1 MRCGL
6 FCCLKSVM
14 ELLSALALFILLI
27 LREILSYRERNAML
41 DRLMAK
47 SLPEY
52 KDNQKM
58 EENKLEPVSDDT
70 VSLEEA
76 EGEILNGKDED

>member
-1 MRCGL
+1 MPI
-6 FCCLKSVM
+6 M
-14 ELLSALALFILLI
+14 ELLSALLFILL
-27 LREILSYRERNAML
+27 LTREILSYRERNAML

-52 KDNQKM
+52 KDNTKQ
-58 EENKLEPVSDDT
+58 EENKLEPVDDGT

-76 EGEILNGKDED
+76 EEDLLNGGKEE

>member
-1 MRCGL
+1 ML
-6 FCCLKSVM
+6 SYTM
-14 ELLSALALFILLI
+14 ELIAALLFILLLI
-27 LREILSYRERNAML
+27 REILSYRERNTML

-52 KDNQKM
+52 KDNSKV
-58 EENKLEPVSDDT
+58 EENKLEPVNDGT

-76 EGEILNGKDED
+76 EGEILNGKDEE

>member
-1 MRCGL
+1 ML
-6 FCCLKSVM
+6 SYTM
-14 ELLSALALFILLI
+14 ELIAALLFILLLI
-27 LREILSYRERNAML
+27 REILSYRERHQML

-52 KDNQKM
+52 KDNSKV
-58 EENKLEPVSDDT
+58 EENKLDPVDDGT

-76 EGEILNGKDED
+76 EGDLLNGGKEE

>member
-1 MRCGL
+1 
-6 FCCLKSVM
+6 M

-76 EGEILNGKDED
+76 EGEILNGKDEE

>member
-1 MRCGL
+1 
-6 FCCLKSVM
+6 M

-58 EENKLEPVSDDT
+58 EENKLEPVNDST

-76 EGEILNGKDED
+76 EGEILNGKDEE

>member
-1 MRCGL
+1 
-6 FCCLKSVM
+6 M

-58 EENKLEPVSDDT
+58 EENKLEPVNDST

-76 EGEILNGKDED
+76 EGEILNGQDEE

>member
-1 MRCGL
+1 
-6 FCCLKSVM
+6 M

-58 EENKLEPVSDDT
+58 EENKLEPVNDGT

-76 EGEILNGKDED
+76 EGEILNGKDEE